1 MAPINCI
8 EIIFMS
14 LFLYG
19 RYVFISGMGS
29 MPNLSAM
36 SVMPIL
42 TPIPTCPVMAPL
54 VPVPTLMSG
63 PLPQMPNSISV
74 PALPNGN
81 ATLLTPTPGTVFYTD
96 EC

>member
-1 MAPINCI
+1 
-8 EIIFMS
+8 
-14 LFLYG
+14 
-19 RYVFISGMGS
+19 

-42 TPIPTCPVMAPL
+42 TSIPPVPTMTPL
-54 VPVPTLMSG
+54 IPVPTLMSG

-81 ATLLTPTPGTVFYTD
+81 AALLTPAPGILNSFTCSILHSIMQLLLNLYAVRLKH
-96 EC
+96 